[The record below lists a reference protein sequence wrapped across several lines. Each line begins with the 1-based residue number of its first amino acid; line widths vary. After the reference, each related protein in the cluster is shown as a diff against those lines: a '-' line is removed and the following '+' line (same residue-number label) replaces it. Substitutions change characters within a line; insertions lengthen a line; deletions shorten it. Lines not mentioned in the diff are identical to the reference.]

1 MVQVWP
7 NVHGVTMD
15 AWYLEIILLI
25 VKSKSLLVSAMF
37 VYIRI
42 F

>member
-7 NVHGVTMD
+7 NVQGDTMD
-15 AWYLEIILLI
+15 PWYLEIILLI
-25 VKSKSLLVSAMF
+25 GKSKSLLVSATF